1 MQLTNGAIKVGVQ
14 PPPMSPAAVDEFEG
28 VDLDTFDLSAF
39 AKPAKVRTAS
49 AAGTDVVSLNP
60 EVQKFLAEGAELFKL
75 GERYEVEIVN
85 RGNNALYE
93 LLASI
98 YDFSMR
104 IEQSTFKEKILAEIR
119 KKLKDNLNITLKSN
133 TPTIKTMVKYMI
145 RSEKATAS
153 RYLKVLN
160 VAQKENVPASELPAY
175 ISRRGGVSQ
184 IQDVES
190 AALAKG
196 KGEKSNKERTG
207 LIREY
212 FELVGKA
219 SKIDFEFEGDVSVH
233 AEEKE
238 GKTDES
244 SFCVFVA
251 VHVGGS
257 KFKMVSANELGKA
270 YEDNLVKFIGR
281 SLPNDLTVLEHGV
294 RNLKKQ
300 ISMDKSQSE
309 SLRNEMQVQLA
320 VPLKHKQAEVIDAE
334 ATVKKDEA

>member
-14 PPPMSPAAVDEFEG
+14 PPPMNPTSVEEYEG

-49 AAGTDVVSLNP
+49 AAGTDVLSNNP
-60 EVQKFLAEGAELFKL
+60 EVQKFLTEGAELFKL
-75 GERYEVEIVN
+75 GERYEVEIVQ
-85 RGNNALYE
+85 RGHNALYE

-104 IEQSTFKEKILAEIR
+104 IENSSFKEKILTEIR
-119 KKLKDNLNITLKSN
+119 KDLKDNHSITLKSN
-133 TPTIKTMVKYMI
+133 TPAINTMVKYMV
-145 RSEKATAS
+145 RSDKVTAS
-153 RYLKVLN
+153 RYLKVLT
-160 VAQKENVPASELPAY
+160 VAQKENLPAADLPAY
-175 ISRRGGVSQ
+175 IARRGGVSQ

-196 KGEKSNKERTG
+196 TGDKNNKERTS

-212 FELVGKA
+212 YELVGKA
-219 SKIDFEFEGDVSVH
+219 SKMDFDFDGDVCVY

-238 GKTDES
+238 GKTEES

-270 YEDNLVKFIGR
+270 YEDNLVKFIGKT
-281 SLPNDLTVLEHGV
+281 LPNDLTVLEHGV

-300 ISMDKSQSE
+300 ISMDKSQPE
-309 SLRNEMQVQLA
+309 SLRKEMQVQLA
-320 VPLKHKQAEVIDAE
+320 IPLKHKQVEVIDMDTSDDAPL
-334 ATVKKDEA
+334 